1 MSVAVIIPT
10 YNRAPFL
17 QQALRSV
24 LSQRMQEGLLVIV
37 VDDGS
42 TDDTPSLLA
51 TIDDPRMLVIRRP
64 NCGVSAARNAGLVA
78 LPPDADFVTFLDS
91 DDVFAMDRLSADLAR
106 LSANPTAGYTYGR
119 LCYVDDISPDT
130 LLPADG
136 ARTVS
141 LHAIQLGCG
150 LYRRALINR
159 IGPFPLQ
166 MSHGED
172 TDYLFRLFETGSP
185 LVQHDDIVLHYRRH
199 ADNVTNQTELNRR
212 GFARALMLSMQR
224 RRSDPSLGWRMPNF
238 ALKPRHIEKKPA

>member
-10 YNRAPFL
+10 FNRAPFL

-24 LSQRMQEGLLVIV
+24 LSQRMQETLSVIV

-51 TIDDPRMLVIRRP
+51 KMDDPRLLVIRRP
-64 NCGVSAARNAGLVA
+64 NAGVSAARNAGLAA
-78 LPPDADFVTFLDS
+78 LPPDAEFVTFLDS
-91 DDVFAMDRLSADLAR
+91 DDVFSTDRLSADLAR
-106 LSANPTAGYTYGR
+106 ISANPSVGYTYGR
-119 LCYVDDISPDT
+119 MCYVDDISPET
-130 LLPADG
+130 LRPADG

-141 LHAIQLGCG
+141 LHGIQLGCG
-150 LYRRALINR
+150 LYRRALIDR
-159 IGPFPLQ
+159 IGPFAPQ

-185 LVQHDDIVLHYRRH
+185 FAQHDDIVLYYRRH
-199 ADNVTNQTELNRR
+199 SDNVTNQTELNRR

-224 RRSDPSLGWRMPNF
+224 RRTDPSLGWTMPDF
-238 ALKPRHIEKKPA
+238 ALKPRQTEEKPA